1 MKIAGSDDPE
11 GALETERKIA
21 REAMA
26 ELREERAN
34 ISAVREYDDH
44 DQVERV
50 FRA

>member
-1 MKIAGSDDPE
+1 
-11 GALETERKIA
+11 
-21 REAMA
+21 MA

-44 DQVERV
+44 DQVKRV